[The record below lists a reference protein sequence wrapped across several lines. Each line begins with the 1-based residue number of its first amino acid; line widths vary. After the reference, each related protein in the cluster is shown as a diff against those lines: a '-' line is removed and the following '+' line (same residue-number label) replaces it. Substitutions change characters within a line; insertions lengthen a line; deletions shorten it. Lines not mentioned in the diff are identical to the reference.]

1 MTIGPGHTQT
11 QWMRL
16 LVSTLRDVGVEHFVV
31 SPGSRSTPLVAALQA
46 ARAQLHLCIDE
57 RTAGFLALGMARVT
71 GRPAVLV
78 CTSGTAGAHYYPA
91 VIEAAQSELPV
102 LVLTADRPPELQQ
115 NSSPQTIDQQY
126 LFGSYPRAFFDL
138 GAPEP
143 RPPALRGLRRKLI
156 QAVSLTSSPHPGPVH
171 LNVPAYKPL
180 EPEEPNTDAEH
191 RHAEVVRQLR
201 AEPLPV
207 VHPAVAGPST
217 SVVEAVVQAWRSA
230 RRPVLFCGPSP
241 GNLGFDAVAK
251 FAVQARWPVLSEVT
265 HPLRQTLAKSP
276 QLCTSF
282 ELLAR
287 VRPVYLIPD
296 LIVNIG
302 GAATSSAW
310 HQWIIDQGALR
321 LHAVTPHAF
330 RDPLNRVEL
339 MVQCDVEAFFEAL
352 SGRLPPVNDSWTHV
366 WQHANDVALAT
377 TRGCFSDERAY
388 GAEFPFTESEVM
400 ARMDRH
406 LRADDAVILG
416 NSLPIRVAETFLSTG
431 TGYRCLSQRGANGID
446 GLIAGAVGTAL
457 VHPGRTML
465 FLGDVSA
472 LHDIGSLQLLTTAKP
487 NLLVCIL
494 DNRGGR
500 IFEDLPIAEVAM
512 DMSPWT
518 TPHAHD
524 LAAVARAFGIGVR
537 TIGTRQELDEA
548 LDSLHDSG
556 PMVWVCRVAPHGA
569 KVVYDAL
576 LSRLRGEL
584 GL

>member
-1 MTIGPGHTQT
+1 MIGPGHTQT

-16 LVSTLRDVGVEHFVV
+16 LVSTLLDVGVEHFVV

-46 ARAQLHLCIDE
+46 AGAQLHLCIDE
-57 RTAGFLALGMARVT
+57 RAAGFLALGIARVT
-71 GRPAVLV
+71 GRPAALV
-78 CTSGTAGAHYYPA
+78 CTSGTAGAHYYPS

-115 NSSPQTIDQQY
+115 NSSPQTVNQHY

-138 GAPEP
+138 GAPEH
-143 RPPALRGLRRKLI
+143 RTPALRGLRRKVI

-180 EPEEPNTDAEH
+180 EPEEPNTDAE
-191 RHAEVVRQLR
+191 RLHAELVRQLR
-201 AEPLPV
+201 EGPLAF
-207 VHPAVAGPST
+207 VHPGVAGPSPM
-217 SVVEAVVQAWRSA
+217 VVNAVAEAWKSA
-230 RRPVLFCGPSP
+230 KRPVLLCGPSP
-241 GNLGFDAVAK
+241 LGLRFDAVAK
-251 FAVQARWPVLSEVT
+251 FAEQTRWPVLSEVT

-287 VRPVYLIPD
+287 VRPAHLTPD
-296 LIVNIG
+296 LVVNIG

-310 HQWIIDQGALR
+310 QQWVIDEGGPR
-321 LHAVTPHAF
+321 LHAVAPHAF
-330 RDPLNRVEL
+330 SDPLNRVEL
-339 MVQCDVEAFFEAL
+339 MVQCDVEALFEAL
-352 SGRLPPVNDSWTHV
+352 SGRLPPVSDSWTHV
-366 WQHANDVALAT
+366 WQQANDVARAV
-377 TRGCFSDERAY
+377 TRECFSGQQAC
-388 GAEFPFTESEVM
+388 GAELPFTESEVL
-400 ARMDRH
+400 ARVERH
-406 LRADDAVILG
+406 LSEGDAVILG
-416 NSLPIRVAETFLSTG
+416 NSLPIRVAETFFSNG
-431 TGYRCLSQRGANGID
+431 TGYRCLSQRGTNGID

-457 VHPGRTML
+457 VHPGRTLL

-472 LHDIGSLQLLTTAKP
+472 LHDIGSLQLMANAKP
-487 NLLVCIL
+487 NLIVCIL
-494 DNRGGR
+494 DNQGGR
-500 IFEDLPIAEVAM
+500 IFEGLPVADVVP

-524 LAAVARAFGIGVR
+524 LGAVAGAFGIAAR
-537 TIGTRQELDEA
+537 TISTRRELDHA
-548 LDSLHDSG
+548 LDSLPGSG